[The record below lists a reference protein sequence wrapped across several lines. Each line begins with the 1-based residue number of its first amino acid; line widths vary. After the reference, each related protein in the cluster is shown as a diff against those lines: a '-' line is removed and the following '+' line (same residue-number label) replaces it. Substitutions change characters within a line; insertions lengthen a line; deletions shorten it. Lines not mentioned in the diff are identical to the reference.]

1 MNIMPTLHRVQIA
14 KMHRQQQGAVAILVG
29 ITLFVLVGMLALV
42 IDLGHL
48 YWAKAGLQNAADA
61 AALAGAKELDGT
73 AAGITRAKQS
83 ALAVGRE
90 NSYSFL
96 LPVANDDADG
106 GLIIEV
112 GSCKDDPCME
122 PIDSIN
128 TNILAA
134 DKLFFKVDTQQR
146 NLSTWFATLFG
157 VEETATYG
165 LAVAGRVVPDISPIA
180 ICTLAPD
187 PTNSFSQEF
196 GFERGVSYDISDA
209 NPIGPGT
216 IFWIDP
222 QATLA
227 GTCDGSVPTSLPY
240 ICSGKINFT
249 PTVGSTV
256 YTNTGVSNS
265 QLRALDSRFGD
276 YPPQAGCDPATAPSD
291 TNVTEYRFDANG
303 AGRPRAWMQPDPIR
317 QSMNFNGT
325 PDPVQWATRT
335 FADYGVLW
343 SSTRPTVA
351 AGDSTNAAVSSRWTS
366 MYKAPANA
374 ATNYPQPSPYVAAG
388 GNGRRIINMAVLSCP
403 SSGGVCRAAT
413 VLGVGEFLLQ
423 RRTEPQHIHVEFRR
437 MLPSTFAD
445 AEVKLFR

>member
-1 MNIMPTLHRVQIA
+1 MNIMYTSYKKQHKKQR
-14 KMHRQQQGAVAILVG
+14 GAVAILVG

-90 NSYSFL
+90 NSYSFI
-96 LPVANDDADG
+96 LPVTNDDADG
-106 GLIIEV
+106 GLIMEV

-146 NLSTWFATLFG
+146 NLTTWFATLFG
-157 VEETATYG
+157 VEETATFG
-165 LAVAGRVVPDISPIA
+165 LAVAGRVEPDISPIA

-187 PTNSFSQEF
+187 ATNSNAQEL

-216 IFWIDP
+216 VFWIDP
-222 QATLA
+222 QATMA

-240 ICSGKINFT
+240 ICTGKINFT
-249 PTVGSTV
+249 PTEGSIV
-256 YTNTGVSNS
+256 YTNTGVSNP

-276 YPPQAGCDPATAPSD
+276 YPPQAGCEPATAPSD
-291 TNVTEYRFDANG
+291 TNVKEYLFDSNTPNS
-303 AGRPRAWMQPDPIR
+303 PRTWMNPDPTR
-317 QSMNFNGT
+317 QSMNFAGM
-325 PDPVQWATRT
+325 PDPVPWASRV

-343 SSTRPTVA
+343 SSTRPEVA
-351 AGDSTNAAVSSRWTS
+351 AVDATDAAVSSRWTS

-374 ATNYPQPSPYVAAG
+374 ATSYPQPSPYVAGG
-388 GNGRRIINMAVLSCP
+388 GNGRRIMNLAILDCP
-403 SSGGVCRAAT
+403 SSGGVCREAT
-413 VLGVGEFLLQ
+413 VLGVGEFFLQ
-423 RRTEPQHIHVEFRR
+423 RRTAPSHVYVEFRR
-437 MLPSTFAD
+437 MLPSTFAE

>member
-1 MNIMPTLHRVQIA
+1 MNIMPTSHQALSGKRR
-14 KMHRQQQGAVAILVG
+14 RQQQGAVAILVG

-83 ALAVGRE
+83 ALEVARE

-96 LPVANDDADG
+96 LPVANADADG
-106 GLIIEV
+106 GLVMEV

-122 PIDSIN
+122 PIDTIN
-128 TNILAA
+128 THILAA

-146 NLSTWFATLFG
+146 NLGTWFAKLFD
-157 VEETATYG
+157 VDEMATYG

-180 ICTLAPD
+180 ICMLAPD
-187 PTNSFSQEF
+187 PSNSFSQEF
-196 GFERGVSYDISDA
+196 GFERGVSYDVSDA

-216 IFWIDP
+216 MFWIDP
-222 QATLA
+222 QATMA

-240 ICSGKINFT
+240 ICTGKINFT

-256 YTNTGVSNS
+256 YTNTGVSNP

-276 YPPQAGCDPATAPSD
+276 YPPSAGCDPATAPSD

-303 AGRPRAWMQPDPIR
+303 AGRPRAWMQPDPTR
-317 QSMNFNGT
+317 QSLSFNGT
-325 PDPVQWATRT
+325 PNPVQWSTRT

-343 SSTRPTVA
+343 SSARPAEA
-351 AGDSTNAAVSSRWTS
+351 ANDSNDAAVSSRWTS

-388 GNGRRIINMAVLSCP
+388 GNGRRVINMAILNCP

-413 VLGVGEFLLQ
+413 VLGVGEFFLQ
-423 RRTEPQHIHVEFRR
+423 RRTQPQHVHVEFRR
-437 MLPSTFAD
+437 LLPSTFAE

>member
-1 MNIMPTLHRVQIA
+1 MNTMHTSQI
-14 KMHRQQQGAVAILVG
+14 KQVEKSPKHQQGAVAILVG
-29 ITLFVLVGMLALV
+29 VTLFVLVGMLALV

-83 ALAVGRE
+83 VLAVGRE
-90 NSYSFL
+90 NNYSFL
-96 LPVANDDADG
+96 LPVASDDADG
-106 GLIIEV
+106 GLVIEV

-122 PIDSIN
+122 PIDSVN

-134 DKLFFKVDTQQR
+134 DKLFLKVDTQQR

-165 LAVAGRVVPDISPIA
+165 LAVAGRVEPEISPIA

-187 PTNSFSQEF
+187 PTNSFTQEL

-216 IFWIDP
+216 VFWIDP
-222 QATLA
+222 QATMA

-240 ICSGKINFT
+240 ICTGKINFT
-249 PTVGSTV
+249 PTVGSIV
-256 YTNTGVSNS
+256 YTNTGVSNP

-276 YPPQAGCDPATAPSD
+276 YPPSAGCDPATAPAD
-291 TNVTEYRFDANG
+291 TNVTEYRFDVNG
-303 AGRPRAWMQPDPIR
+303 AGRPRAWMQPDPVR
-317 QSMNFNGT
+317 QSMNFAGL
-325 PDPVQWATRT
+325 PDPIQWATRT

-351 AGDSTNAAVSSRWTS
+351 QGDTTDAAVSSRWTT

-374 ATNYPQPSPYVAAG
+374 ATSYPQPSPYVAGG
-388 GNGRRIINMAVLSCP
+388 GNGRRIINMAILDCP
-403 SSGGVCRAAT
+403 SSGGICRQAT
-413 VLGVGEFLLQ
+413 VLGVGEFFLQ
-423 RRTEPQHIHVEFRR
+423 TRTSSQHVHVEFRR
-437 MLPSTFAD
+437 LLPSTFAE